1 VRKFKVF
8 LVAMAV
14 TLVVSASSAAR
25 LFAQAAKPAVV
36 VSIASLNE
44 TMADVQYITQ
54 AAGLAQYGQLAQ
66 FATAQYANVLD
77 KTKPLGLVVY
87 LDTGAPR
94 AIGFIPISNLQAVL
108 ALVQQ
113 QVGQPRD
120 AGNGIK
126 QLPGPGGNSVFL
138 KDANGYL
145 FLSDS
150 AENLANLP
158 ANPATLL
165 GGMEAKYNLAVTV
178 NASSIPEPLKSMAV
192 DQLRAG
198 FQMQLQMIPDQE
210 QRNLQEKLNESSLK
224 QMEQLLTQS
233 EQMTFGWAIDATTK
247 STYIDVNFTAK
258 PGTELATQLAQ
269 MANLKTNF
277 AGFALPEAAGLMTF
291 TGVVAEKDKAQMAM
305 TFDALKQQALNQL
318 ENDADLPSD
327 DARTAAKDVLDSF
340 FDVFE
345 GTIQEGVMD
354 GGAVLKLDTGTVQ
367 FVAGGHVADGQ
378 ALDAAFKKLIELAQ
392 ADPEVPEVKM
402 NADQHGDVVFHTMS
416 VPVPDED
423 AQLAFGETLEVALG
437 TGPKSF
443 FIAVGKDSVALVKR
457 IIDDSAKQAGKATVP
472 AQFIVTLTP
481 IIRFASEIAA
491 DENLAAVLQA
501 LEQSQGKDH
510 VSIVVR
516 PNQNGFSYRIELEEG
531 VIRAIGGA
539 VSAQIEGGF

>member
-402 NADQHGDVVFHTMS
+402 NADQHGDVVFH
-416 VPVPDED
+416 
-423 AQLAFGETLEVALG
+423 
-437 TGPKSF
+437 PKSF